1 VSEQSLVAGQTFV
14 AGQMFIGGEWR
25 AARSGAT
32 FEATSPATG
41 ERIGSLAEG
50 GREDAQDALRAA
62 SAAAWAWGRLSP
74 FERSAKIHRVADLVE
89 TKRAELVRACTLDQ
103 GKPLAESSD
112 EVDELLALLRL
123 AAEDGVRIEG
133 SIGVAAAPNRR
144 ALLVRRPRGVV
155 ACVSPWNWPYT
166 MPSEVVAPALAAG
179 NAVVWVPAPST
190 AWCSTLLADCFVEAD
205 FPPGVF
211 NVVLGPG
218 PVVGDE
224 IVANPLSQAV
234 AFIGSTATGLQIS
247 RRAAGKAQL
256 LEMGGNGPLVV
267 LADAD
272 LDAAVDATLT
282 GAFLCAGQSCT
293 AAEQILVAREVREA
307 YVEKLRAATETSIR
321 LGDPFDEKTTMGP
334 LNNEPVAAKMDAHVA
349 DALARGATLV
359 AGGQRAPGYPTDL
372 YWQPTILDG
381 VPRDAQVA
389 NEETFG
395 PIAPVVEIDGLEDA
409 VARTN
414 ASAYGLA
421 SAIFTRDLSAGLA
434 YAERVRMGSVTINET
449 TNYWESQLPAGG
461 AAGSA
466 SGTGRVGGRHTV
478 ELFTELQNISLP
490 IPS

>member
-1 VSEQSLVAGQTFV
+1 MFV
-14 AGQMFIGGEWR
+14 GGAWCD
-25 AARSGAT
+25 ARSGAT
-32 FEATSPATG
+32 FPATSPATG
-41 ERIGSLAEG
+41 ETIGELPEG
-50 GREDAQDALRAA
+50 GREDARAA
-62 SAAAWAWGRLSP
+62 LTAADKAAWAWGRLSP
-74 FERSAKIHRVADLVE
+74 FARAAKIHQVADAVE
-89 TKRAELVRACTLDQ
+89 RRRDELIRICTLDQ
-103 GKPLAESSD
+103 GKPLAESAD
-112 EVDELLALLRL
+112 EVDELVALLRL
-123 AAEDGVRIEG
+123 AAEDGKRIEG
-133 SIGVAAAPNRR
+133 SIGVAALPDRR

-166 MPSEVVAPALAAG
+166 MPAEVVAPALAAG

-190 AWCSTLLADCFVEAD
+190 AWCSTVLAECFVEAD
-205 FPPGVF
+205 FPPGVL
-211 NVVLGPG
+211 NLVLGPG

-224 IVANPLSQAV
+224 VVANPLSQAV
-234 AFIGSTATGLQIS
+234 AFIGSTATGLRVS
-247 RRAAGKAQL
+247 ERAAGKAQL

-293 AAEQILVAREVREA
+293 AAEQLLVDASVRAEFLD
-307 YVEKLRAATETSIR
+307 KLVAATESRIR
-321 LGDPFDEKTTMGP
+321 LGDPFDETTTMGP

-349 DALARGATLV
+349 DALDRGARLV
-359 AGGQRAPGYPTDL
+359 TGGKRETGFPTDL

-381 VPRDAQVA
+381 VPRDALA
-389 NEETFG
+389 ATEETFG
-395 PIAPVVEIDGLEDA
+395 PIAPIVEISGLDDA

-421 SAIFTRDLSAGLA
+421 AAIFTRDLAAGLA
-434 YAERVRMGSVTINET
+434 YAERVRVGSVTINET

-461 AAGSA
+461 AAGTA

>member
-1 VSEQSLVAGQTFV
+1 
-14 AGQMFIGGEWR
+14 MFSGGRWR
-25 AARSGAT
+25 DARSGAT
-32 FEATSPATG
+32 VEATSPATG
-41 ERIGSLAEG
+41 ETIGSLPDG
-50 GREDAQDALRAA
+50 DREDAQDALQAA
-62 SAAAWAWGRLSP
+62 SEAAWAWGRTSP
-74 FERSAKIHRVADLVE
+74 FERSAKLHRVADLVE

-103 GKPLAESSD
+103 GKPLTESSD
-112 EVDELLALLRL
+112 EVDELIALLRL

-133 SIGVAAAPNRR
+133 SIGVAAAPKRR

-166 MPSEVVAPALAAG
+166 MPAEVVAPALAAG

-190 AWCSTLLADCFVEAD
+190 AWCSTVLAECFVEAD

-211 NVVLGPG
+211 NLVLGAG

-234 AFIGSTATGLQIS
+234 AFIGSTRTGLQVS
-247 RRAAGKAQL
+247 ARAAGKAQL

-272 LDAAVDATLT
+272 LDAAVEATLV

-307 YVEKLRAATETSIR
+307 YVEKLRAATEEQIR
-321 LGDPFDEKTTMGP
+321 LGDPFEDSTTMGP
-334 LNNEPVAAKMDAHVA
+334 LNNEPVAAKMDQHVA
-349 DALARGATLV
+349 DALERGATLV
-359 AGGQRAPGYPTDL
+359 SGGRRAPGFPTDL
-372 YWQPTILDG
+372 YWQPTILDN
-381 VPRDAQVA
+381 VAREAKVA

-395 PIAPVVEIDGLEDA
+395 PIAPVVEIEGLDDA

-421 SAIFTRDLSAGLA
+421 SAIFTRDLNAGLA
-434 YAERVRMGSVTINET
+434 YAERVRVGSVTINET

-461 AAGSA
+461 AAGTA

-490 IPS
+490 VPD